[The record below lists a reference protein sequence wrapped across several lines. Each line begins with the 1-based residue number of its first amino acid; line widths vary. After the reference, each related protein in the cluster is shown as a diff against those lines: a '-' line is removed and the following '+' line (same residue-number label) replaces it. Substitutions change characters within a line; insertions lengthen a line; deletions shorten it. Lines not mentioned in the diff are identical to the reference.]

1 MHGPRLGAH
10 MSIAGGPANALTRGH
25 SIGCDTIQ
33 MFTRNANQ
41 WRAKPLEEADIAAFV
56 SARASTGIEPVVAHS
71 SYLINLG
78 TADDDLWARSQ
89 AALLDELERCAALG
103 IDRYVLHP
111 GAYTDSDEAS
121 GLMRVAEALT
131 VAFDAPASGTV
142 RVLLETTAGQ
152 GTSLGASFEQLA
164 WLLDHLAAPERT
176 GICFDTAHAFAAG
189 YDLRTPEAYAST
201 WRHFSAVIG
210 LQHLGCIHLND
221 SKRPL
226 GSRVDR
232 HEQLGQGSIGVDA
245 FRQLMNDSALRH
257 VPMILET
264 PKGEEMLEDVQNL
277 ALLRS
282 LLTG

>member
-10 MSIAGGPANALTRGH
+10 MSIAGGPANALTRGQ
-25 SIGCDTIQ
+25 SIGCDAIQ

-41 WRAKPLEEADIAAFV
+41 WRAKPLAEAEVAAFA
-56 SARASTGIEPVVAHS
+56 SARAATGIDPVVAHS
-71 SYLINLG
+71 SYLINLA
-78 TADDDLWARSQ
+78 TSDDELWARSQ
-89 AALLDELERCAALG
+89 EALLDELGRCAALG

-111 GAYTDSDEAS
+111 GAYTGSDEAS
-121 GLMRVAEALT
+121 GLARVAEAL
-131 VAFDAPASGTV
+131 ALALDAPASGDV

-164 WLLDHLAAPERT
+164 GLLARLRAPERT

-189 YDLRTPEAYAST
+189 YDLRTPETYAST
-201 WRHFSAVIG
+201 WQQLASIIG
-210 LQHLGCIHLND
+210 LQWLGCIHLND

-232 HEQLGQGSIGVDA
+232 HEQLGQGSIGVEA
-245 FRQLMNDSALRH
+245 FRLLMNDPALRH

-264 PKGEEMLEDVQNL
+264 PKGEELLEDVQNL

-282 LLTG
+282 LIAA